1 MRDSSP
7 NAPSTPQRVLFVDDD
22 DLMRQAFVNA
32 MRPYDY
38 EVDTASSG
46 SEAVARVQGRSY
58 PVVVSALRMPGID
71 GLALIEQLCAI
82 RPDTAFVIVSSATS
96 PDLGRNERIDSAIA
110 SVLEKPLDIDDL
122 VRTIAHA
129 FEFQAKRARA
139 MHGIRR
145 SEPPATSVLV
155 VEDNPG
161 DADLLIEML
170 RGFHVSVATRLSEA
184 LRLVHDRRFETIITD
199 VALPDAR
206 GIDAVMRLQ
215 ASCPDAAIIAISS
228 LDDDALAHQMIQLGA
243 QDYLLKQTLAR
254 RPLLRSVT
262 YARERK
268 RAEQRLLQLAHYDQL
283 TGLANR
289 TSFYESTSRFA
300 TRARR
305 MQQRLGVMLLDLDGF
320 KMVNDSYGHDAGD
333 ILLQE
338 VSHRMRQVFR
348 EYDVVARLGGDEFA
362 VLVSE
367 VEGVE
372 QLAIIAQRLLTTL
385 SAPTWVADEE
395 VRITASI
402 GIALFPDSAESIT
415 ELLKCADAAMYQ
427 AKKLGKNGYH
437 ISAGT
442 AEPPQR
448 LSARPPPPVSDV
460 RGVLGGTQP
469 SQPAP
474 LVSDVRGVLGA
485 PAQGAAA
492 SSGTQGDTAA
502 GRRAS
507 KG

>member
-7 NAPSTPQRVLFVDDD
+7 NAPGAPQRVLFVDDD
-22 DLMRQAFVNA
+22 DLMRKAFVNA

-38 EVDTASSG
+38 EVDTAGSG

-82 RPDTAFVIVSSATS
+82 RPDTAFVIVSADAN
-96 PDLGRNERIDSAIA
+96 PDLGRNKRIDSAIA

-139 MHGIRR
+139 IRGIRR

-170 RGFHVSVATRLSEA
+170 RGFHVTVATRLSEA

-215 ASCPDAAIIAISS
+215 AASPDAAIIAISS

-254 RPLLRSVT
+254 RPLLRAVT

-283 TGLANR
+283 TGLSNR

-300 TRARR
+300 TRSRR
-305 MQQRLGVMLLDLDGF
+305 MHQRLGVMLLDLDGF
-320 KMVNDSYGHDAGD
+320 KAVNDSHGHDAGD
-333 ILLQE
+333 SLLQE
-338 VSHRMRQVFR
+338 VSHRIRQVFR

-367 VEGVE
+367 VEGE
-372 QLAIIAQRLLTTL
+372 DQLAMIAQRLLSTL
-385 SAPTWVADEE
+385 SAPIWVADEE
-395 VRITASI
+395 VHITASI
-402 GIALFPDSAESIT
+402 GIAIFPDSAESIT
-415 ELLKCADAAMYQ
+415 ELLRAADAAMYE
-427 AKKLGKNGYH
+427 AKRAGKNRYH
-437 ISAGT
+437 FSTGS
-442 AEPPQR
+442 AEPPPR
-448 LSARPPPPVSDV
+448 LSVRPAAPVSDV
-460 RGVLGGTQP
+460 RGIGATPATQV
-469 SQPAP
+469 AP
-474 LVSDVRGVLGA
+474 
-485 PAQGAAA
+485 PEAAA
-492 SSGTQGDTAA
+492 PVRQAK
-502 GRRAS
+502 R
-507 KG
+507 

>member
-1 MRDSSP
+1 MAHREGHMRDSSP
-7 NAPSTPQRVLFVDDD
+7 NAPFSAQRVLFVDDD
-22 DLMRQAFVNA
+22 DLMRHAFVNA
-32 MRPYDY
+32 MRPFDY
-38 EVDTASSG
+38 EIDTAGSG

-58 PVVVSALRMPGID
+58 PVVVCAMRMPGID

-82 RPDTAFVIVSSATS
+82 RPDTAFVIVSADQN

-110 SVLEKPLDIDDL
+110 SILEKPLDIDDL
-122 VRTIAHA
+122 ARTIAHA
-129 FEFQAKRARA
+129 FEFQVKRARA
-139 MHGIRR
+139 LRGIRR

-170 RGFHVSVATRLSEA
+170 RGFHVTVATRLSDA

-215 ASCPDAAIIAISS
+215 ASSPEAAIIAISS
-228 LDDDALAHQMIQLGA
+228 LDDDALAHQVIQLGA

-254 RPLLRSVT
+254 RPLLRAVT

-268 RAEQRLLQLAHYDQL
+268 RAEQRLIQLAHYDQL
-283 TGLANR
+283 TGLVNR

-320 KMVNDSYGHDAGD
+320 KAVNDSLGHDAGD
-333 ILLQE
+333 VLLQE
-338 VSHRMRQVFR
+338 VAHRMRQVFR

-367 VEGVE
+367 VEGVD
-372 QLAIIAQRLLTTL
+372 QLSVIAQRLLDTL
-385 SAPTWVADEE
+385 ALPTWVSGVE
-395 VRITASI
+395 VCITASI

-437 ISAGT
+437 ISAGGG
-442 AEPPQR
+442 EPPPR
-448 LSARPPPPVSDV
+448 LSARPPP
-460 RGVLGGTQP
+460 
-469 SQPAP
+469 
-474 LVSDVRGVLGA
+474 LVSDVRAVNPNAA
-485 PAQGAAA
+485 P
-492 SSGTQGDTAA
+492 SGTQERVVAA
-502 GRRAS
+502 PETGRRAI